1 MPVIAAKRK
10 PRVGSGQAHARG
22 NRRVLP
28 QPRNALPLPGRAHI
42 LAEAK
47 NRRARGAPPPQGA
60 IMPELRQNIV
70 DDLTSV
76 TTESWRTFRIMAEMV
91 TALDQLNALK
101 SNCISIFGSARCTPD
116 MQEYQDAEKIAHML
130 VQAGFGI
137 ITGGGPGIM
146 EAANKGA
153 SEAGGESVGLHI
165 HLPHEQGCNK
175 YVKTRCNFRY
185 FFIRKFMFVKYAMA
199 YVVMPGG
206 MGTIDE
212 LSEAFVLAQTGRTR
226 PFPIILYDS
235 RYWSGFLEWLR
246 NSMVAGGFIQEA
258 EIQKLVTVC
267 DTPEEVVNH
276 LCKIIIL

>member
-1 MPVIAAKRK
+1 MIKNENVEGEPAYDETYRRGPVVMRGPMIPKDNTYANLLA
-10 PRVGSGQAHARG
+10 PEESTDWLHADPW
-22 NRRVLP
+22 RVLRI
-28 QPRNALPLPGRAHI
+28 QAEFVDGFGA
-42 LAEAK
+42 LAELGPA
-47 NRRARGAPPPQGA
+47 
-60 IMPELRQNIV
+60 
-70 DDLTSV
+70 V
-76 TTESWRTFRIMAEMV
+76 T
-91 TALDQLNALK
+91 
-101 SNCISIFGSARCTPD
+101 IFGSARTPKTD
-116 MQEYQDAEKIAHML
+116 PLYKAARTVGRKIAQRG
-130 VQAGFGI
+130 VAV

-153 SEAGGESVGLHI
+153 FEAGGESVGLHI
-165 HLPHEQGCNK
+165 ELPHEQGCNK

-235 RYWSGFLEWLR
+235 RFWSGLLEWLR
-246 NSMVAGGFIQEA
+246 KSMAAGGFIHET
-258 EIQKLVTVC
+258 EIDKLVTVC

>member
-1 MPVIAAKRK
+1 
-10 PRVGSGQAHARG
+10 
-22 NRRVLP
+22 
-28 QPRNALPLPGRAHI
+28 
-42 LAEAK
+42 
-47 NRRARGAPPPQGA
+47 
-60 IMPELRQNIV
+60 MPELRQNIV
-70 DDLTSV
+70 DDLASV

-91 TALDQLNALK
+91 EALDTLNSLTV
-101 SNCISIFGSARCTPD
+101 NCISLFGSARCAQD
-116 MQEYQDAEKIAHML
+116 SQEYKDAEKISRLL
-130 VQAGFGI
+130 VEAGFGI
-137 ITGGGPGIM
+137 ISGGGPGIM

-153 SEAGGESVGLHI
+153 FDAGGESVGLHI

-235 RYWSGFLEWLR
+235 SYWSGLLEWMR
-246 NSMVAGGFIQEA
+246 NTMAERGFIRAA
-258 EIQKLVTVC
+258 EIDKLVSVC
-267 DTPEEVVNH
+267 DTPEEVVSL
-276 LCKIIIL
+276 LCKVVIL

>member
-1 MPVIAAKRK
+1 
-10 PRVGSGQAHARG
+10 
-22 NRRVLP
+22 
-28 QPRNALPLPGRAHI
+28 
-42 LAEAK
+42 
-47 NRRARGAPPPQGA
+47 
-60 IMPELRQNIV
+60 MPELRQNIV
-70 DDLTSV
+70 DDLSSV
-76 TTESWRTFRIMAEMV
+76 TTESWRTFRIMSEMV
-91 TALDQLNALK
+91 HALDELNALK
-101 SNCISIFGSARCTPD
+101 VNCISIFGSARCTPD
-116 MQEYQDAEKIAHML
+116 MQEYQDAEKIARML
-130 VQAGFGI
+130 VDAGFGV

-153 SEAGGESVGLHI
+153 FEAGGESVGLHI
-165 HLPHEQGCNK
+165 VLPHEQGCNK

-235 RYWSGFLEWLR
+235 RFWSGLLEWLR
-246 NSMVAGGFIQEA
+246 KSMAAGGFIHET
-258 EIQKLVTVC
+258 EIDKLVTVC